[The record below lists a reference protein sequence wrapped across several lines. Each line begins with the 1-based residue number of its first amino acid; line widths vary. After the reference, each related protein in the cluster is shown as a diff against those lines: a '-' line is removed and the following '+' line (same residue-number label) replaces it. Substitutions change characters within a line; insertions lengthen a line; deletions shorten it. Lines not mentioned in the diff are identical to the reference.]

1 MCTVIAVMSALAEVM
16 ITACLVDFIPMP
28 AQGTRLNATIL
39 ADCGAFDFEPEWLEL
54 FFFSFFAFNFCD

>member
-1 MCTVIAVMSALAEVM
+1 MSALAEVM

-54 FFFSFFAFNFCD
+54 FSFLFSLLISVTKSKP